1 MKPVSELFNNRSGNS
16 NALWSI
22 KPDDTVFDAIKVL
35 AERGVGALIVME
47 KGKLVGIVS
56 ERDYTRKIA
65 LQGKNSKESLVRDIM
80 TANVLIVSPQT
91 RTREC
96 MAIMSDKNIRHL
108 PVVDGDTVVGM
119 LSIRDLMNDI
129 ISDHEFTISQLESYI
144 KG

>member
-1 MKPVSELFNNRSGNS
+1 MKPVSELFNDRSGNS
-16 NALWSI
+16 STLWSV

-35 AERGVGALIVME
+35 AEKGVGALIVMD

-65 LQGKNSKESLVRDIM
+65 LQGKNSREVHVREIM
-80 TANVLIVSPQT
+80 TPNVLVVNPET

-96 MAIMSDKNIRHL
+96 MAIMSEKNIRHL
-108 PVVDGDTVVGM
+108 PVVDGHTVVGM

-129 ISDHEFTISQLESYI
+129 IKDHEFTISQLESYI